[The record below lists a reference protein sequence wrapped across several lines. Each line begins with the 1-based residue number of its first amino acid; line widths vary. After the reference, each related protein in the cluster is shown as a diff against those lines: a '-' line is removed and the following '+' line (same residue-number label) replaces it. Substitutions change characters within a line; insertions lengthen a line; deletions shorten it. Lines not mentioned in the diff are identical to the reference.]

1 MGEIQQEYICS
12 VTKCTSCCSQ
22 LLYHNKDRLVSH
34 SMKVFTQRNR
44 DFPANVEC
52 LTTIMLLRRSPSAL
66 SHHQS
71 PGWERGHVLARLVG
85 QGHLVLDLPAGRWL
99 PSIVQMLSWKETV
112 GRFGVNITW
121 TGLFKSWVKLQQDV
135 VPSPQKVKPWHKS
148 QKRVVLASQLV
159 TWGAGRPHHPAE
171 PGFKTSQ
178 VPTGFLLYKST
189 FTASPFIFPLHLRSK
204 QTLHLQVDFTVNR
217 AQAG

>member
-71 PGWERGHVLARLVG
+71 PGWECGHVLARLVG

-99 PSIVQMLSWKETV
+99 PSIVQMLSWKETDL
-112 GRFGVNITW
+112 GW
-121 TGLFKSWVKLQQDV
+121 
-135 VPSPQKVKPWHKS
+135 
-148 QKRVVLASQLV
+148 
-159 TWGAGRPHHPAE
+159 
-171 PGFKTSQ
+171 TSQ
-178 VPTGFLLYKST
+178 ELVYLRVAWSYSRMLYHLHRKWHLDTRAKNVLSLLPSLWPEGQADHTTQQSQDSK
-189 FTASPFIFPLHLRSK
+189 PLKFPLGFFSTSPHL
-204 QTLHLQVDFTVNR
+204 
-217 AQAG
+217 